1 MNRSVAYLATV
12 LVLAGAPSMAHAWSV
27 ETSPSGADF
36 TRNNSSNNQL
46 TIYDGE
52 VDGHD
57 VAGEYVPLG
66 AKDGNVSVN
75 VNDRGAYNSIKPG
88 VAVKQHR
95 VVELVP
101 NRNDDYGPWKY
112 PR

>member
-1 MNRSVAYLATV
+1 MKRSAVVVAAAAI
-12 LVLAGAPSMAHAWSV
+12 LAGGPSLAHAWSV
-27 ETSPSGADF
+27 ETSSSGADF

-52 VDGHD
+52 ADGHD
-57 VAGEYVPLG
+57 VAGEYEQLG
-66 AKDGNVSVN
+66 ARDGNVSVN
-75 VNDRGAYNSIKPG
+75 VNDRGGYNSVKVG
-88 VAVKQHR
+88 VQVKKHR

-101 NRNDDYGPWKY
+101 NRNDDYGSWRY